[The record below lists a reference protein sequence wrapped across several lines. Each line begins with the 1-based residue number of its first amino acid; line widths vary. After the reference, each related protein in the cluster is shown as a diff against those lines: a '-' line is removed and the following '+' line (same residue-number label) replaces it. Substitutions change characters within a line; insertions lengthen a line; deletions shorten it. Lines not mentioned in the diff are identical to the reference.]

1 MTIVNRI
8 GEVVRQQG
16 LNIKEF
22 AEQAGLAY
30 NTAHDLYTGR
40 VSRVGLDVLDKVC
53 RVLKVQPGEL
63 LVWVDDKPSE
73 DAVPGEIAK
82 IR

>member
-8 GEVVRQQG
+8 GEAVRAQE
-16 LNIKEF
+16 LNIKQF
-22 AEQAGLAY
+22 AEKADLAY

-40 VSRVGLDVLDKVC
+40 VTRIGLEVLDRVC

-63 LVWVDDKPSE
+63 LVWVDDQPE
-73 DAVPGEIAK
+73 HTTIIAEAS
-82 IR
+82 

>member
-8 GEVVRQQG
+8 GEIARQKG
-16 LNIKEF
+16 ITKVLHFAKET
-22 AEQAGLAY
+22 GLAY

-40 VSRVGLDVLDKVC
+40 ATRIGIEVLDKVC

-63 LVWVDDKPSE
+63 LVWVDEPNANTPKD
-73 DAVPGEIAK
+73 
-82 IR
+82 